1 MSVTN
6 STKIV
11 TYKMILFLISA
22 LEIYLMTFS
31 PCFKLSLMFLFLLST
46 LIMTSLYPLRSLLA
60 DLMTSAVSCPYAMIS
75 TSLLSI
81 AFRSP
86 VPPISFYLRSSSKV
100 SWLSLLYFKLSF
112 LLSESVLIQSSTFLY
127 LSLDF

>member
-6 STKIV
+6 NTKIV
-11 TYKMILFLISA
+11 TYKIILFLISL

-60 DLMTSAVSCPYAMIS
+60 DLITSAVSWPYAIIS

-86 VPPISFYLRSSSKV
+86 VPLMSFYLRSSSKV

-112 LLSESVLIQSSTFLY
+112 LLSESVFIQSSTFLY
-127 LSLDF
+127 LSFDF